1 MVGTAFLASG
11 LVWTAPLGRGLCRGG
26 RLHPGA
32 GLRQRRFP
40 DGPGDLESL
49 IGAAKSAIVVIYNE
63 AAYGAE
69 IHQYGSQGLTEK
81 PMLIPE
87 VDFSGIAR
95 ALGAE
100 SAVIRTLADLAA
112 LKDWIDAGAK
122 GTFVA
127 DCRITSSGQALWLSE
142 WMAAKQEAKAAVAG

>member
-1 MVGTAFLASG
+1 VVGTAFLASG
-11 LVWTAPLGRGLCRGG
+11 LVWPAPLGRGLCRGG

-81 PMLIPE
+81 PMPIPRWT
-87 VDFSGIAR
+87 SAGSRAR
-95 ALGAE
+95 GAE
-100 SAVIRTLADLAA
+100 PAIIRFLTDLQRSR
-112 LKDWIDAGAK
+112 
-122 GTFVA
+122 T
-127 DCRITSSGQALWLSE
+127 E
-142 WMAAKQEAKAAVAG
+142 